1 MSVLRDLLDLALS
14 ANSHEIRRT
23 HMWPCDRRKGSNAWL
38 MVWWGREEVK
48 PDGLLKSKI
57 RNLITWG
64 RFNLNFP
71 NKQLTVGKHPRSL
84 ARNELDEELEEGFR
98 VNG

>member
-1 MSVLRDLLDLALS
+1 
-14 ANSHEIRRT
+14 
-23 HMWPCDRRKGSNAWL
+23 MWPAKGFRGPA
-38 MVWWGREEVK
+38 GEEVK

-71 NKQLTVGKHPRSL
+71 NKQLTFGKHPRSL
-84 ARNELDEELEEGFR
+84 ARNELDELEEGFR